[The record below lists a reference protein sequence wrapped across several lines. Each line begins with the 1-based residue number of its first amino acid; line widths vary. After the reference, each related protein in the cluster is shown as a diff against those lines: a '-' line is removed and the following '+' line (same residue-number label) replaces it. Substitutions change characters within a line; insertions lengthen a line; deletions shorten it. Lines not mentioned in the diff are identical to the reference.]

1 MPFFKKAGITMA
13 IESAKYK
20 LLKKDKEF
28 EVRMYE
34 EISLA
39 MSKENDFRGYSGFNE
54 AFDYISG
61 SNDQN
66 RKIAMTT
73 PVINELNQESMTM
86 AFVMPSS
93 IPFEDLP
100 NPKSHRLSMVKKENM
115 LFASIRFSGTVCPTL
130 LEKKKKELTE
140 WMVANDL
147 IAGSLIWLA
156 RYNPPFIPGFL
167 KRNEVLILI
176 ENSTI

>member
-1 MPFFKKAGITMA
+1 MA
-13 IESAKYK
+13 IESAKFT
-20 LLKKDKEF
+20 LIKKEKDF
-28 EVRMYE
+28 EVRLYN

-66 RKIAMTT
+66 RKISMTT
-73 PVINELNQESMTM
+73 PVINELNQDSMTM
-86 AFVMPSS
+86 AFVMPSD

-100 NPKSHRLSMVKKENM
+100 KPRSHRLSMIKKENM
-115 LFASIRFSGTVCPTL
+115 AFASIRFSGTVCPTL

-140 WMVANDL
+140 WMNANDL
-147 IAGSLIWLA
+147 IPGSVIWLA

-167 KRNEVLILI
+167 KHNEILISI
-176 ENSTI
+176 ENSTILTDISDHM

>member
-1 MPFFKKAGITMA
+1 MA
-13 IESAKYK
+13 IESAKYRS
-20 LLKKDKEF
+20 LKKEKDF
-28 EVRMYE
+28 EVRVYD

-39 MSKENDFRGYSGFNE
+39 MSKESDFRGYSGFNE

-66 RKIAMTT
+66 RKISMTT

-93 IPFEDLP
+93 IPFEELP
-100 NPKSHRLSMVKKENM
+100 NPKSQRLSMVKKENM
-115 LFASIRFSGTVCPTL
+115 IFASIRFSGTVCPTL

-147 IAGSLIWLA
+147 IPGSVIWLA

-167 KRNEVLILI
+167 KRNEVLISI
-176 ENSTI
+176 ENSMISEDKPAGI